1 MTLVDFDHISQNVSK
16 RKYRLIGSG
25 SGRLVFDL
33 DNGYVVKVA
42 KNRKGVA
49 QNKAEYKI
57 ASMNNTDLF
66 AEISA
71 ISDNYNYLIMEKADK
86 IKSIAEIWDYYQV
99 RSNHELFKLDN
110 FKDIGMKYN
119 LLYGDL
125 CRKSSWGF
133 VNKRPKIIDYGFTK
147 ETKKYYSLF

>member
-1 MTLVDFDHISQNVSK
+1 MVDFDHISQNISK
-16 RKYRLIGSG
+16 HKYRLIGSG

-33 DNGYVVKVA
+33 DNGYVVKAA
-42 KNRKGVA
+42 KNRKGIA

-57 ASMNNTDLF
+57 ASMKGSDLF
-66 AEISA
+66 AEITG
-71 ISDNYNYLIMEKADK
+71 ISEDSYYLVMEKAER
-86 IKSIAEIWDYYQV
+86 IKSISEIWDYYHV
-99 RSNHELFKLDN
+99 GSNHELFKLDL
-110 FKDIGMKYN
+110 FKDFGVKYS

-133 VNKRPKIIDYGFTK
+133 INRRPKIIDYGFTK